1 MSLGKTI
8 VRLRMQKQWKQ
19 KDLAEKMGVHQR
31 NLVRWEHDQV
41 KPRAK
46 VIEKLAEVLE
56 VSTDELLS
64 EAAFHH
70 GILERDP
77 EMVEILEQFCELE
90 TEQREALKLVLR
102 DLVTLKRLETT
113 LHRRR

>member
-1 MSLGKTI
+1 
-8 VRLRMQKQWKQ
+8 MQKQWKQ
-19 KDLAEKMGVHQR
+19 KDLAEKMGVAPR

-56 VSTDELLS
+56 VTTEELLS
-64 EAAFHH
+64 GASLPHR
-70 GILERDP
+70 ILERDP
-77 EMVEILEQFCELE
+77 EMVEILEQFSELE
-90 TEQREALKLVLR
+90 TDQREALKVVLR

-113 LHRRR
+113 MHRRR